1 MGAQNLGVAMKMLG
15 FKVWHSALIYL
26 ETVKY
31 LFLMRFRIYRQYMPE
46 IITWLLFAAC
56 LVTLSF
62 VIGLSAG
69 LILGQTPMYITNK
82 TCNIEFLG
90 D

>member
-1 MGAQNLGVAMKMLG
+1 MGAQNLGVAMKMPG
-15 FKVWHSALIYL
+15 FKVWHFALTYL
-26 ETVKY
+26 ETIKY
-31 LFLMRFRIYRQYMPE
+31 LFLMRFRVYRQYMPE
-46 IITWLLFAAC
+46 IVTWLLFAAC

>member
-1 MGAQNLGVAMKMLG
+1 MKMLG

-46 IITWLLFAAC
+46 IVTWLLFAAC